1 MYTSTPVNKKNII
14 LGKPMLRIPD
24 MVNQKFAATHA
35 DAIKK
40 LEETISQETQIQSVI
55 RRLESNASAAAGGSR
70 TMASPQWDND
80 PPVNWQRTLS
90 LAGVSVADFDSS
102 NTHHPFAF
110 GTFFGG
116 NLDYISFGKLFIIL

>member
-110 GTFFGG
+110 GTFLGG